1 MRPLTASLHAAC
13 RTMSRLA
20 ACLGILLLLG
30 ACDDN
35 APPPAPEIR
44 PVRVVTVA
52 PRSGGDSVSITGTVA
67 AETEVNLAFRIDG
80 RMVERLVNVGDRVDR
95 RPGRRP
101 AGPAERGEFAARRPR
116 PACRHAGA
124 VDRGAQQLPSGSANC
139 CRPASPRASA
149 TTRRRKPCDSAKS
162 ALDAAQAQANI
173 AENRLGYTE
182 LHADAGGTVT
192 ARGAEPGEVV
202 QPGRMIVQIAREEG
216 RDAVFDVPPSM
227 KDQAP
232 ADPVI
237 EVALTMDPA
246 VRADR
251 PGAGSLAARRSG
263 DRHLPRPRRAG
274 RPAAG
279 DAARLHRHRA
289 DGVGGGA
296 AIEVPASALT
306 RAQQQP
312 AVWVVDPATQTVAL
326 RPVEVLRFDP
336 ARVLIAQGLETGE
349 IVVTAGVQALRPGQK
364 VRLLG
369 ARARPMIGPN
379 LSAIAVSRRS
389 VTVYFMIL
397 AVLAGTL
404 TFLRLGRNED
414 PAFTFRTMV
423 VQAGWPG
430 ASIEEMLLQVTERLE
445 RTLQEAPN
453 LDTLRSYTVP
463 AQTTIFVDL
472 KGSTPAGRGAGHVVP
487 GAQAHRRHAP
497 HAAAG
502 RRRPRLQRRFR
513 RHLRHHL
520 RLHRR
525 RLHATASCATRS
537 SRCAPA
543 CCRCPTSRRSRSW
556 ARRTR

>member
-13 RTMSRLA
+13 RTILRLR
-20 ACLGILLLLG
+20 ACLGVLLLLS

-44 PVRVVTVA
+44 PVRIVTVA

-80 RMVERLVNVGDRVDR
+80 RMVERLVNVGDRVSAGQVVARLDR
-95 RPGRRP
+95 QNEENSLR
-101 AGPAERGEFAARRPR
+101 AAR
-116 PACRHAGA
+116 
-124 VDRGAQQLPSGSANC
+124 AQL
-139 CRPASPRASA
+139 SA
-149 TTRRRKPCDSAKS
+149 TRAQLTEARNNYQRQRELLQTGFTTRVRYDQATQTLRSAES

-237 EVALTMDPA
+237 EVALTMDPT
-246 VRADR
+246 VRAT
-251 PGAGSLAARRSG
+251 
-263 DRHLPRPRRAG
+263 G
-274 RPAAG
+274 RVREVSP
-279 DAARLHRHRA
+279 RA
-289 DGVGGGA
+289 DPATGTFRVWVGLDAPPPAMRLGSTVTGRMEIGGGT

-349 IVVTAGVQALRPGQK
+349 TVVTAGVQALRPGQK

-369 ARARPMIGPN
+369 SVSAAR
-379 LSAIAVSRRS
+379 
-389 VTVYFMIL
+389 
-397 AVLAGTL
+397 
-404 TFLRLGRNED
+404 
-414 PAFTFRTMV
+414 
-423 VQAGWPG
+423 
-430 ASIEEMLLQVTERLE
+430 
-445 RTLQEAPN
+445 
-453 LDTLRSYTVP
+453 
-463 AQTTIFVDL
+463 
-472 KGSTPAGRGAGHVVP
+472 
-487 GAQAHRRHAP
+487 
-497 HAAAG
+497 
-502 RRRPRLQRRFR
+502 
-513 RHLRHHL
+513 
-520 RLHRR
+520 
-525 RLHATASCATRS
+525 
-537 SRCAPA
+537 
-543 CCRCPTSRRSRSW
+543 
-556 ARRTR
+556 